1 MTTSRKPRQRTI
13 TPAHLTDP
21 ALLRAQPMTRL
32 TAHALWMA
40 VDDFGGMEA
49 SPLSVMVACYPG
61 EVVPLETVEEH
72 LHELWETGFL
82 TLYTASG
89 RDWLELSHPLKVQRP
104 TATSRPRPSGLRP
117 IPEDSGKFL
126 AVGGV
131 GAGER
136 GQAPS
141 GNAWRASE
149 PWASARERVLR
160 EPVGEP
166 VEDWRSWREEAER
179 EVRPPVRPLLLDAPP
194 IGCPEHPYG
203 RFANCGPC
211 GTARKQHDLWVAKR
225 RHGIAMEDF
234 AEEQQATFDGPVFR
248 DEGPQLYEDGT
259 GWPDAR

>member
-1 MTTSRKPRQRTI
+1 MTTSRKLRLRTMR
-13 TPAHLTDP
+13 PSHHAYP
-21 ALLRAQPMTRL
+21 PLLRAQPLTQL
-32 TAHALWMA
+32 TAMKLWMV

-49 SPLSVMVACYPG
+49 DPLTVMVACFPG
-61 EVVPLETVEEH
+61 QRVPLETIEEQ
-72 LHELWETGFL
+72 LHELDDTGFL
-82 TLYTASG
+82 TLYTAEG
-89 RDWLELSHPLKVQRP
+89 VDWFELTHPLDTQRP
-104 TATSRPRPSGLRP
+104 TVTSRPRPGVSRS
-117 IPEDSGKFL
+117 IPEGSGKFM

-136 GQAPS
+136 EQAPS
-141 GNAWRASE
+141 GNAWRTSE
-149 PWASARERVLR
+149 PWASARERVRR

-166 VEDWRSWREEAER
+166 VEDWRTWREEAER

-234 AEEQQATFDGPVFR
+234 AEEQQATFDGPTFV
-248 DEGPQLYEDGT
+248 DQGPQLYEDES
-259 GWPDAR
+259 GWADGR